1 MKKLLQVLAVA
12 ATTPM
17 MVLAQDWTTVSA
29 TNVKGKNHRKLAAGE
44 LCFLVTNELGQPTQ
58 FKLGG
63 GGRLRTHSFCGL
75 VKNGVVAPFAVPNP
89 EHTQP
94 PVSYRV
100 TIKNSQQKE
109 IFRYTNVR
117 FSGDSFN
124 VDNSAAGTI
133 GSVASVLPTLGA
145 PSQSLLA
152 YSLNGAIFVDNK
164 HYANSAAGLQQA
176 INDAVNTRTYEVHLP
191 CADVPITATV
201 NITQGPL
208 SLIGCSGGDFNG
220 TYTAAITRLKYNG
233 TKGQDVL
240 NIDCAPS
247 RCAGIRLSNLLIDG
261 NGSAR
266 YALRQNSQDT
276 TSLLNVKLSGG
287 TVANWYHVNSTGTT
301 VLNSQVTCL
310 QTGGAGL
317 VIDWGSSIFNSY
329 GLAFDTGACEHSTGV
344 LLWIGGGS
352 NRNIKFDG
360 SQLNINTA
368 GPAGFIRIAG
378 YDGSSPWPTSGA
390 SMAGAPSDVH
400 FVGTDLLYG
409 AGSPTPASQ
418 GADVLISGTAANPPS
433 NIIFDKFKFDARAS
447 SGPGQI
453 AVKSDFAS
461 NVLLMNGISQ
471 GHTAGAGCTLSVTS
485 NTSSPG
491 AGMFNVN
498 SSNVSGT
505 DTNRTC
511 GTVTSITDLT
521 GVLGSLQLSGVTR
534 FQLGS
539 DVFANL
545 GVAADGTVLYC
556 SDCVAANS
564 CAGHGKGAIAKRING
579 AWVCN

>member
-1 MKKLLQVLAVA
+1 MRKLLQALAVMSAISGA
-12 ATTPM
+12 A
-17 MVLAQDWTTVSA
+17 LAQDWTTVSA
-29 TNVKGKNHRKLAAGE
+29 SNISSKNRKKLPVGE
-44 LCFLVTNELGQPTQ
+44 VCFLATNRLGEPIK
-58 FKLGG
+58 FRLGSG
-63 GGRLRTHSFCGL
+63 AQYLSRSFCAHIS
-75 VKNGVVAPFAVPNP
+75 NGVAATFAVPNP

-94 PVSYRV
+94 PITYRV
-100 TIKNSQQKE
+100 TIRNSQGKE
-109 IFRYTNVR
+109 ISRYARVS
-117 FSGDSFN
+117 FAGPSFN
-124 VDNSAAGTI
+124 LDNLVAGTTR
-133 GSVASVLPTLGA
+133 SASNVQSVLG

-152 YSLNGAIFVDNK
+152 YSFNGSIFVDNS
-164 HYANSAAGLQQA
+164 HYPNSAAGLQQA
-176 INDAVNTRTYEVHLP
+176 INDAVNARTFEVHLP
-191 CADVPITATV
+191 CADVPINATV

-208 SLIGCSGGDFNG
+208 ALIGCSGGDFNNR
-220 TYTAAITRLKYNG
+220 YTAAITRLKYNG
-233 TKGQDVL
+233 AKGQDVL

-329 GLAFDTGACEHSTGV
+329 GLAFDTGACEPATGV

-360 SQLNINTA
+360 SQLNINT
-368 GPAGFIRIAG
+368 GNPAGFIRIAG
-378 YDGSSPWPTSGA
+378 YDASSPWPGA
-390 SMAGAPSDVH
+390 GSSMAGAPTDVH
-400 FVGTDLLYG
+400 FAGTDLLYG
-409 AGSPTPASQ
+409 SGSPAPASQ

-461 NVLLMNGISQ
+461 NVLLLNGISQ

-545 GVAADGTVLYC
+545 GVAANGTIMYC
-556 SDCVAANS
+556 SDCITANS

-579 AWVCN
+579 AWICN

>member
-1 MKKLLQVLAVA
+1 MKKLVLLLVVSAMSGA
-12 ATTPM
+12 A
-17 MVLAQDWTTVSA
+17 LAQDWTTVSA
-29 TNVKGKNHRKLAAGE
+29 GNINSKNRKKLPAGE
-44 LCFLVTNELGQPTQ
+44 VCFLATNRLDQPIKFRLGSGAQY
-58 FKLGG
+58 LS
-63 GGRLRTHSFCGL
+63 RSFCAH
-75 VKNGVVAPFAVPNP
+75 VSNGVVPPFAVPNP

-94 PVSYRV
+94 TISYRV
-100 TIKNSQQKE
+100 TIRSLQGKE
-109 IFRYTNVR
+109 ILRYAKVSVAGP
-117 FSGDSFN
+117 FFDL
-124 VDNSAAGTI
+124 DNLTAGSAASAGN
-133 GSVASVLPTLGA
+133 VQAVLGQ
-145 PSQSLLA
+145 SQSLLA
-152 YSLNGAIFVDNK
+152 YSLNGSIFVDNS
-164 HYANSAAGLQQA
+164 HYPNSAAGLQQA
-176 INDAVNTRTYEVHLP
+176 ITDAISKGIYEVHLP
-191 CADVPITATV
+191 CADVPINATV
-201 NITQGPL
+201 NIMQGPL
-208 SLIGCSGGDFNG
+208 ALIGCSGGDFNNR
-220 TYTAAITRLKYNG
+220 YTAAITRLKYTG
-233 TKGQDVL
+233 AAGRDLL
-240 NIDCAPS
+240 NIDCAPD
-247 RCAGIRLSNLLIDG
+247 RCAGIRLSNLMLDG
-261 NGSAR
+261 NGTAR
-266 YALRQNSQDT
+266 YSLRQNSQDT
-276 TSLLNVKLSGG
+276 TSFLNMKVSGG

-310 QTGGAGL
+310 QIGGAGL

-329 GLAFDTGACEHSTGV
+329 GLAFDTGACEPSTGV

-360 SQLNINTA
+360 SQLNINT
-368 GPAGFIRIAG
+368 GNPAGFIRIAG
-378 YDGSSPWPTSGA
+378 YDGSSPWPGA
-390 SMAGAPSDVH
+390 GSSMAGAPTDVH
-400 FVGTDLLYG
+400 FAGTDLLYG
-409 AGSPTPASQ
+409 SGSPAPASQ

-461 NVLLMNGISQ
+461 NVLLLNGISQ

-511 GTVTSITDLT
+511 GAVTSITDLT

-539 DVFANL
+539 DVFVNL
-545 GVAADGTVLYC
+545 GAAANGTILYC

-564 CAGHGKGAIAKRING
+564 CASHGKGAIAKRING
-579 AWVCN
+579 AWICN